1 MRRDRGDLAR
11 LTRGMRNCSTTDAAR
26 GDGLCAGHAM
36 CWAERA
42 PRRIGMRVARERPR
56 MTSVPL
62 TGTPDPELELEE
74 RAEQR
79 LRRLW
84 QTDSALKRWFAT
96 VDHKHIG
103 KRYLV
108 TAFFFLLVGG
118 VEALV
123 MRVQLARADQA
134 LLSPEAYDQ
143 LFTMHGVTMIF
154 WYASPILSGFANY
167 LIPLMLG
174 ARDMALPRLNA
185 FTYWTFLLSGLFLY
199 GGTVVGQW
207 PHGGWFAYPPFT
219 TLPYSPGYGMD
230 FYALALVFLTISTTA
245 GAINFLVT
253 IFRHRAPGMTLSRMP
268 LFMYSTGTTS
278 FAVVF
283 SLPALTVACVF
294 LELERRWGFHFFA
307 PTDNGNPLLWQH
319 LFWFFGHPW
328 VYVIFLPAT
337 GMISM
342 LLPVFARRPIVG
354 HSYVALATVL
364 TGLVGFSVW
373 VHHMFATGINHGAMS
388 FFAAASLTI
397 SIFSTIQVLAWI
409 ATLWRGTPVL
419 TTSLLFALGFIANF
433 VIGGLNGVVTA
444 LIPFDWQVH
453 DTYFVV
459 AHLHYVLIGANVF
472 PVFAGFY
479 FWLPKMTGRL
489 LDERLGRVSFALMF
503 VGFNL
508 AFFPMHQLGLAGMPR
523 RVRTYAGFQG
533 WETLNMLAT
542 LGAFV
547 LALGILVSMVNFWR
561 SIKGGKVAGA
571 NPWNADGLEWSIASP
586 PPPYGSVHLPTVRS
600 RNPLW
605 DEHDEE
611 SDPENNRL
619 LTAGRFTLSTTA
631 VDAEPLA
638 LASMPEDTVTPLLAG
653 LALTGLFT
661 ALLLK
666 LLWVAFVAVIM
677 VLAIAAVWLWPATQT
692 KGERVGTNAGEP
704 SPIVTRLDDRRGTHA
719 MWWFIATEAML
730 FVMLFFAYFY
740 LGPWPTEE
748 PPKLH
753 FALPMLGVLAAS
765 SIVLHFGERSFAR
778 GAVVAARALLATT
791 ILLGLG
797 FLVLQVLEYREHLKS
812 LTPQA
817 NSYGSIFYTLTTTHA
832 IHLCVGLSMLVY
844 VSCLPKLGPTDR
856 PPHRAFAN
864 ASRYWHF
871 VDAVWAVIIVLVYL
885 LPRWPGVGQ

>member
-1 MRRDRGDLAR
+1 MTTVPLA
-11 LTRGMRNCSTTDAAR
+11 GAPDAAT
-26 GDGLCAGHAM
+26 D
-36 CWAERA
+36 
-42 PRRIGMRVARERPR
+42 
-56 MTSVPL
+56 
-62 TGTPDPELELEE
+62 LEE
-74 RAEQR
+74 HAKER

-84 QTDSALKRWFAT
+84 STESALARWFAT

-108 TAFFFLLVGG
+108 TAFVFLLVGG

-123 MRVQLARADQA
+123 MRVQLARADA
-134 LLSPEAYDQ
+134 AVLSPEAYDQ

-185 FTYWTFLLSGLFLY
+185 FTYWTFLFSGLFLY
-199 GGTVVGQW
+199 GGSAVGQW

-219 TLPYSPGYGMD
+219 TLPYSPGLGMD
-230 FYALALVFLTISTTA
+230 FYALSLVFLTISTTA

-278 FAVVF
+278 FAVIF

-307 PTDNGNPLLWQH
+307 PAQGGNPLLWQH

-373 VHHMFATGINHGAMS
+373 VHHMFAVGMSHGGMS

-397 SIFSTIQVLAWI
+397 SVFSTIQVFSWI
-409 ATLWRGTPVL
+409 ATLWLGTPVL
-419 TTSLLFALGFIANF
+419 TTSLLFAIGFIANF
-433 VIGGLNGVVTA
+433 VIGGLNGVITA

-472 PVFAGFY
+472 PVFAAFY
-479 FWLPKMTGRL
+479 FWLPKITGRL
-489 LDERLGRVSFALMF
+489 LDERLGRLSFALMF
-503 VGFNL
+503 IGFNL
-508 AFFPMHQLGLAGMPR
+508 AFFPLHQLGLAGMPR
-523 RVRTYAGFQG
+523 RVRTYAASQG
-533 WETLNMLAT
+533 WEALNLLASI
-542 LGAFV
+542 GAFV
-547 LALGILVSMVNFWR
+547 LALGILVSIVNFWR
-561 SIKGGKVAGA
+561 SAKAGKVAGP
-571 NPWNADGLEWSIASP
+571 NPWNADGLEWSVASP

-600 RNPLW
+600 RHPLW

-611 SDPENNRL
+611 SDPENERL
-619 LTAGRFTLSTTA
+619 LSGGRFTLSTSA
-631 VDAEPLA
+631 LDAEPVA
-638 LASMPEDTVTPLLAG
+638 LARMPEDTVTPLLAG
-653 LALTGLFT
+653 LALTGFFT

-666 LLWVAFVAVIM
+666 SLFIALVAAGV
-677 VLAIAAVWLWPATQT
+677 VLAVAAVWLWPAKAT
-692 KGERVGTNAGEP
+692 KGERVGARVGEP
-704 SPIVTRLDDRRGTHA
+704 APVVAMLDDRRGTRA
-719 MWWFIATEAML
+719 MGWFIATEAML

-740 LGPWPTEE
+740 LGPWPTEA
-748 PPKLH
+748 PPKLD
-753 FALPMLGVLAAS
+753 FALPMLGVLVVS
-765 SIVLHFGERSFAR
+765 SVVLHLGERRLER
-778 GAVVAARALLATT
+778 GGVASARALLAVT
-791 ILLGLG
+791 IALGVG
-797 FLVLQVLEYREHLKS
+797 FLVLQLLEYREHLKT

-817 NSYGSIFYTLTTTHA
+817 NSYGSIFYALTSTHA
-832 IHLCVGLSMLVY
+832 LHLCVGLAMLIY
-844 VSCLPKLGPTDR
+844 VCCLPKLGPSDR

-871 VDAVWAVIIVLVYL
+871 VDVVWVLIVGILYV
-885 LPRWPGVGQ
+885 LPHWHGGEQ